1 MGVLGELRGSN
12 LVVGA
17 IFFCLV
23 VVTIPL
29 NIAGI
34 CVMKCK
40 GKCANCCGLFI
51 TRSSCAFLFVA
62 MTLVAILGLVL
73 LPISI
78 VFSDVC
84 VLMDTLPQV
93 WGTGGILCV
102 HASVERLFPPNFVAF
117 WTNA

>member
-1 MGVLGELRGSN
+1 MGVLGELRDSN

-34 CVMKCK
+34 CIMKCK

-93 WGTGGILCV
+93 
-102 HASVERLFPPNFVAF
+102 
-117 WTNA
+117 